1 VIRLLPIALSLGVA
15 CAAWAHP
22 TSAPRPAP
30 PRVRAKPQVK
40 KASAEEGRPWLGV
53 RLKDGT
59 SKRGVELEQVID
71 GTPARQ
77 AGLRAGDVI
86 LGIDKRP
93 VTSAGDLQARVG
105 ALKVGQ
111 KIKVEVLRG
120 ARRFTVTVTLAPK
133 LDDQEELERL
143 RLDRAVPAAEVI
155 GVARDASDK
164 SEAMS
169 LASLRGKVVIVEFL
183 ATWCGPCKSTY
194 RPLGELQA
202 KRRADG
208 LVVLG
213 ISEESEASLRALAT
227 QEKIGFTLARDIG
240 SLAYHA
246 FHEGVAQRVTPTLF
260 VIDREGVVRF
270 VGMGAGVTLDHAIFA
285 AERALG
291 AGTD

>member
-1 VIRLLPIALSLGVA
+1 MKGLLTIALSLGVA

-22 TSAPRPAP
+22 TTAPRPAP
-30 PRVRAKPQVK
+30 PRVRARPPVK
-40 KASAEEGRPWLGV
+40 KADAEEGRPWLGV
-53 RLKDGT
+53 ELNEG
-59 SKRGVELEQVID
+59 KRGVALKRVID

-77 AGLRAGDVI
+77 AGLQAGDEIVAVD
-86 LGIDKRP
+86 GRAVSSP
-93 VTSAGDLQARVG
+93 SDLQGRIG
-105 ALKVGQ
+105 AMKVGQ
-111 KIKVEVLRG
+111 KVKVDVLRR
-120 ARRFTVTVTLAPK
+120 ARRFTVTVKLAPK

-143 RLDRAVPAAEVI
+143 RLDRAAPAVEVI
-155 GVARDASDK
+155 AVARDAGDK
-164 SEAMS
+164 SEAMK
-169 LASLRGKVVIVEFL
+169 LTSLRGKVVIVEFL

-194 RPLGELQA
+194 RPLGDLQA

-213 ISEESEASLRALAT
+213 VSEESEASLRALMA
-227 QEKIGFTLARDIG
+227 QEKISFTLARDVS

-246 FHEGVAQRVTPTLF
+246 FHEGAANKVTPTLF

-270 VGMGAGVTLDHAIFA
+270 IGMGAGVTLDHAIFA

>member
-1 VIRLLPIALSLGVA
+1 MKALLTIALSLGVA

-22 TSAPRPAP
+22 TTAPRPVP
-30 PRVRAKPQVK
+30 QRVRPRPPVK
-40 KASAEEGRPWLGV
+40 KADAEEGRPWLGIGI
-53 RLKDGT
+53 KDG
-59 SKRGVELEQVID
+59 KRGVEVTLVVD
-71 GTPARQ
+71 GTPARK
-77 AGLRAGDVI
+77 AGLVVGDEI
-86 LGIDKRP
+86 LAIDKRA
-93 VTSAGDLQARVG
+93 VTSAADLQSRIG

-111 KIKVEVLRG
+111 KVKLDVVRRT
-120 ARRFTVTVTLAPK
+120 RRFNATVTLALK

-143 RLDRAVPAAEVI
+143 RLDRAAPPVEVLA
-155 GVARDASDK
+155 VARDAGDK
-164 SEAMS
+164 SEAMK

-194 RPLGELQA
+194 RALGDLEA
-202 KRRADG
+202 RRRADG

-213 ISEESEASLRALAT
+213 VSEESEASLRALVA
-227 QEKIGFTLARDIG
+227 QEKISFTVARDIG
-240 SLAYHA
+240 SVAYHA
-246 FHEGVAQRVTPTLF
+246 FHEGAAQRVTPTLF